1 MKLYKQTR
9 LKAGIA
15 GLALGLFAAAFAVV
29 KSDPQINAEPPA
41 TTATPD
47 YGGFFGGQRDGTSQP
62 TPIPST
68 NPPPHTRTRAS

>member
-15 GLALGLFAAAFAVV
+15 GLTLGLFAAAFAVV
-29 KSDPQINAEPPA
+29 KSDPQINAEPPD

-47 YGGFFGGQRDGTSQP
+47 YGGFFGGQRDGVAQP
-62 TPIPST
+62 TPSRST
-68 NPPPHTRTRAS
+68 DTPPHTRTRAS